1 MDHSCI
7 LSIPLAPGIC
17 DKWLQNVL
25 LSFFLTTRARR
36 PALQYDCMETDG
48 KDTTKMGND
57 KTSSQRK
64 THIIK
69 MVCAPTAR
77 RLEPSKFIRI
87 CTCPAEPKSRLNKKV
102 CSLPTAAHF
111 HSDKIL
117 SIRTSPLS
125 LFVFIFGREDNP
137 RQSRIRSLR

>member
-17 DKWLQNVL
+17 EKWLQNVL
-25 LSFFLTTRARR
+25 LFFSQPRARGGPPSNMIASKR
-36 PALQYDCMETDG
+36 ME
-48 KDTTKMGND
+48 KIPLKKRND

-64 THIIK
+64 THDQNFLCSNIK
-69 MVCAPTAR
+69 KDWHDRSSYESVRNRPNQ
-77 RLEPSKFIRI
+77 
-87 CTCPAEPKSRLNKKV
+87 KSRLNKKV

-111 HSDKIL
+111 HSDKIPT
-117 SIRTSPLS
+117 IRTSPLS